1 VKQHSDSESEG
12 SEHNIFGSKRFVMSQ
27 DIKQKLG
34 LNDDSHEMSLSQS
47 FQ

>member
-1 VKQHSDSESEG
+1 VKQDSDSESEG

-34 LNDDSHEMSLSQS
+34 LTDDHHDMSLSQN